1 MVENKPIELI
11 LPKVEGAVLI
21 EGYPGIGLVG
31 HIAANFLAKE
41 LEMEMIGYVES
52 PFIPPM
58 TLILEGKPNPPL
70 RFYGKDNIIIAVADI
85 YLPPT
90 LINEI
95 AREMTNYLKSVNASK
110 VVSLGGMGIGMFK
123 EKFEVWGVGGTE
135 EENKELENLGVKIL
149 KFGSISGMSGKLLWE
164 ASRAGLKSYVLLGE
178 TFGDR
183 PDPRAAANVVE
194 VLKKMLNIEVST
206 EPLIKEAEMIE
217 EQLRRMHEQM
227 EEARKKVEKQY
238 ETMYL

>member
-1 MVENKPIELI
+1 MTNGSPVKIVLPEVES
-11 LPKVEGAVLI
+11 AVLI

-41 LEMEMIGYVES
+41 LKMEMIGYVES

-70 RFYGKDNIIIAVADI
+70 RFYGRDNLIVAVADI

-95 AREMTNYLKSVNASK
+95 ARELAEYLKRVNAEK
-110 VVSLGGMGIGMFK
+110 VISLGGMGVGLFK

-135 EENKELENLGVKIL
+135 EENRELEELGVKIL
-149 KFGSISGMSGKLLWE
+149 KFGSISGMSGRLLWE
-164 ASRAGLKSYVLLGE
+164 ASKLGLKSYVLLGE

-194 VLKKMLNIEVST
+194 VLKKMLNFEVST

-217 EQLRRMHEQM
+217 EQLRKMHEQM
-227 EEARKKVEKQY
+227 EEARRKVEKQY